1 MSESTQP
8 QRENVAIPPLPD
20 LSPVS
25 RNWVW
30 WSCQMLLRM
39 VFAVWLRYRARSV
52 DSIPAAGGGLI
63 LSNHQSF
70 LDPLL
75 IGLPLVRPISYL
87 ARDSLFRVPVIGWI
101 LRNTY
106 VMPINRDAVSTA
118 GLKETLRRMEQG
130 YLVGVFPEGTRS
142 ADGAV
147 GLFKP
152 GFIALVRRMKLPIYP
167 VGIAGA
173 NRALGRGSWFLKPRH
188 VCVVFGEPLMPEQIE
203 PLTVK
208 GREQELVDFV
218 RNRVAECQLEA
229 QHWLDGLP
237 EPLRQASDQK

>member
-1 MSESTQP
+1 MSESSQP

-39 VFAVWLRYRARSV
+39 VFAVWLRYRARRV
-52 DSIPAAGGGLI
+52 DLIPGAGGGLI

-75 IGLPLVRPISYL
+75 IGLPLIRPISYL
-87 ARDSLFRVPVIGWI
+87 ARDSLFRVPVISWI

-142 ADGAV
+142 VDGDV
-147 GLFKP
+147 GVFKP

-188 VCVVFGEPLMPEQIE
+188 VCVVFGEPLMPEQIA

-208 GREQELVDFV
+208 GREQELVEFV
-218 RNRVAECQLEA
+218 RSRVAECQHEA
-229 QHWLDGLP
+229 QRWLDG
-237 EPLRQASDQK
+237 